1 MFKFFIKLFKSLF
14 EDRNGYVSR
23 KLAAA
28 WVLSFMTS
36 LQLFIHIPITI
47 WFDVE
52 IDQILTGSDF
62 IQFLTIIWGTYFA
75 SDVAG
80 SWIHENKIKKVN
92 EENEQE
98 EE

>member
-1 MFKFFIKLFKSLF
+1 MIKFFIKLFKSLF
-14 EDRNGYVSR
+14 EDRDGYVSR

-52 IDQILTGSDF
+52 IGQILTGSDF
-62 IQFLTIIWGTYFA
+62 IQFLSIIWGTYFA

-80 SWIHENKIKKVN
+80 SWIYEKGKIITVESN
-92 EENEQE
+92 EKTE
-98 EE
+98 